1 LKTGPVRPG
10 AMKERVQTVFRH
22 LGSPADVLVLAN
34 SAEPHLDQAFFYLF
48 DVPSGLFEGSIAI
61 AYPDGRLTV
70 FSSAL
75 EEESAR
81 QAAKLDPSVTVEV
94 PKNREE
100 RDRLLAKLVP
110 SGAKVA
116 LDYREL
122 SHEWYLTFES
132 ALPKSTWIDASAAL
146 RSARMIKDAEEIA
159 RLRKAAEIASRV
171 GREIPS
177 LLKTGITEL
186 ELAGEMEYH
195 MVRYG
200 ASGRSFATISAF
212 GPKGAEPHYAPQ
224 DRRLEPGSSIVCDF
238 GALYKRYASDI
249 TRSFRFGP
257 RDPELKKVH
266 ETVLAAQQAALE
278 RIRPG
283 VLAKEPHL
291 AAAAIIDASPWKG
304 RFTHG
309 LGHSIGLAVHDGFSM
324 NQLSEEPIEEGMT
337 ITVEPGIYLPGRG
350 GVRIE
355 DDIVV
360 TKTGYEFLTT
370 TPREYLEV
378 PA

>member
-1 LKTGPVRPG
+1 
-10 AMKERVQTVFRH
+10 MKERVRKVFH
-22 LGSPADVLVLAN
+22 GLEAPADVLLLAN
-34 SAEPHLDQAFFYLF
+34 STEPHLDQAFFYLF
-48 DVPSGLFEGSIAI
+48 DVPSGLFEGSVAV
-61 AYPDGRLTV
+61 AFPDGRLTV
-70 FSSAL
+70 FSSPL

-81 QAAKLDPSVTVEV
+81 QAAKKDPSVTVEV

-100 RDRLLAKLVP
+100 RDRLLNRLVP
-110 SGAKVA
+110 AGAKVA

-122 SHEWYLTFES
+122 THEWYLTLT
-132 ALPKSTWIDASAAL
+132 ATLPNSSWVDASQAL
-146 RSARMIKDAEEIA
+146 RAARMVKDAEEIE
-159 RLRKAAEIASRV
+159 RLRKAAQIASRA
-171 GREIPS
+171 GTEIPS
-177 LLKTGITEL
+177 ILKTGMTEL
-186 ELAGEMEYH
+186 ELAGELEYR

-212 GPKGAEPHYAPQ
+212 DVMGAEPHYAPQ
-224 DRRLEPGSSIVCDF
+224 ERRLRPGSSIVCDF

-257 RDPELKKVH
+257 RDAELKKVH
-266 ETVLAAQQAALE
+266 ETVLAAQEAALAV
-278 RIRPG
+278 IRPG
-283 VLAKEPHL
+283 VKAKEPHL
-291 AAAAIIDASPWKG
+291 AAEAVVDASPWKG

-324 NQLSEEPIEEGMT
+324 SRLAEEPLQEGMA

-360 TKTGYEFLTT
+360 TKKGYEFLTT
-370 TPREYLEV
+370 APREYIEV
-378 PA
+378 PS